1 MHQFVGRG
9 SVAMAPTDQMII
21 QARISIDQA
30 VRILEGKPSATGG
43 RPEFNNTGRMIEHVQ
58 PVAAMVTPENH
69 ADFDTSTTL
78 APKGWTPEFQHRLG
92 VYRSRQEH
100 D

>member
-1 MHQFVGRG
+1 YYPPGMHMFVGRG

-30 VRILEGKPSATGG
+30 VRALEGKGSATGG
-43 RPEFNNTGRMIEHVQ
+43 RPEFNNTGRVIEHVQ
-58 PVAAMVTPENH
+58 PVAFNVTPDNIEG
-69 ADFDTSTTL
+69 FDTSTTL
-78 APKGWTPEFQHRLG
+78 APKGWTPTFS
-92 VYRSRQEH
+92 V